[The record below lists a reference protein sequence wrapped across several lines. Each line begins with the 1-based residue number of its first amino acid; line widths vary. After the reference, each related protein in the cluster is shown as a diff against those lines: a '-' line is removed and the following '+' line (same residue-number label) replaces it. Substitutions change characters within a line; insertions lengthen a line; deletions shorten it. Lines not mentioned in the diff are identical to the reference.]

1 MAIRQRNLEALHS
14 VTMLAPTTVSAA
26 NDTTA
31 IDCSAFDGDVCLILT
46 APASASATAMKVK
59 VQAGEASDGSDAA
72 DVTGGA
78 FPDLAAAAYHTRL
91 VLSRTSCLPAC
102 GCGSSTKP
110 ALIALLLA
118 ALRWV
123 SRSPVPNHDPG
134 NPR

>member
-59 VQAGEASDGSDAA
+59 VQAGEASDGSNAA

-91 VLSRTSCLPAC
+91 VLSKDELPSWLRLRFFYETGTYSAAVSCVAV
-102 GCGSSTKP
+102 GIKK
-110 ALIALLLA
+110 
-118 ALRWV
+118 
-123 SRSPVPNHDPG
+123 SRP
-134 NPR
+134 

>member
-46 APASASATAMKVK
+46 APASASATAMKVN

-91 VLSRTSCLPAC
+91 VLSKDELPSRLRLRFFDETGTYSAAVSCVAV
-102 GCGSSTKP
+102 GIKK
-110 ALIALLLA
+110 
-118 ALRWV
+118 
-123 SRSPVPNHDPG
+123 SRP
-134 NPR
+134 

>member
-91 VLSRTSCLPAC
+91 VLSKDELPSRLRLRFFNETGTYSAAVSCVAV
-102 GCGSSTKP
+102 GIKK
-110 ALIALLLA
+110 
-118 ALRWV
+118 
-123 SRSPVPNHDPG
+123 SRP
-134 NPR
+134 

>member
-1 MAIRQRNLEALHS
+1 MSIRQRNLEALHS
-14 VTMLAPTTVSAA
+14 VTIMGPTTVSAA

-72 DVTGGA
+72 DVTGGS

-91 VLSRTSCLPAC
+91 VLSKDDLPSRLRLRFFDETGTYSAAVSCVAVGIKKYRP
-102 GCGSSTKP
+102 
-110 ALIALLLA
+110 
-118 ALRWV
+118 
-123 SRSPVPNHDPG
+123 
-134 NPR
+134 